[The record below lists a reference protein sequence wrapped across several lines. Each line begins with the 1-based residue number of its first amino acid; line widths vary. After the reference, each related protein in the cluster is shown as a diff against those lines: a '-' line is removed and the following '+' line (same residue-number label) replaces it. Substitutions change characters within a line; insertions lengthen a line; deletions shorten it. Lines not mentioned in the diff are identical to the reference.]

1 MDVSK
6 YLKELK
12 KLIKKVDFLNYL
24 KIIFLTVSIVLSKNN
39 LFFIINAGLI
49 FSILNSFVK
58 KDVKKENDKFGNKFV
73 FDFEIFIFQ
82 SFTLFYLNRQ
92 TLLMG
97 IKLFDIEYFSKIIL
111 NARYLNGE
119 LLFFILFGLLYI
131 FIRKK
136 SKAYKYYICI
146 IVLYFCLF
154 EDIFHTG
161 FSLLG
166 INYWIGLL
174 FIFVN
179 IIFLPTFIDFVII
192 SLAVLYFMKDNKNY
206 KVMYLLLIFC
216 CIFRLS
222 LAARLFL

>member
-1 MDVSK
+1 MDASK

-12 KLIKKVDFLNYL
+12 KLRKKVDFLNYL

-39 LFFIINAGLI
+39 LFFITNAGLI
-49 FSILNSFVK
+49 FSILNSF
-58 KDVKKENDKFGNKFV
+58 VKKENDKFGNKFV

-111 NARYLNGE
+111 NAKYLNGE
-119 LLFFILFGLLYI
+119 LLFFILLGLPYI

>member
-1 MDVSK
+1 MDASK
-6 YLKELK
+6 YFKELK

-39 LFFIINAGLI
+39 LFFITNAGLI
-49 FSILNSFVK
+49 FSILNSF
-58 KDVKKENDKFGNKFV
+58 VKKENDKFGNKFV

-82 SFTLFYLNRQ
+82 SITLFYLNRQ
-92 TLLMG
+92 TLLTG

-119 LLFFILFGLLYI
+119 LLFFILFGLPYI

>member
-1 MDVSK
+1 MDASK
-6 YLKELK
+6 YFKELK

-39 LFFIINAGLI
+39 LFFITNAGLI
-49 FSILNSFVK
+49 FSILNSF
-58 KDVKKENDKFGNKFV
+58 VKKENDKFGNKFV

-97 IKLFDIEYFSKIIL
+97 IKLFDIEYFSKVIL

>member
-1 MDVSK
+1 MSVNEYSK
-6 YLKELK
+6 KLKN
-12 KLIKKVDFLNYL
+12 LIKKIDFLGYL
-24 KIIFLTVSIVLSKNN
+24 KIIFVAVSIVLSKNN
-39 LFFIINAGLI
+39 LFFITNAALI
-49 FSILNSFVK
+49 FSVLNSFVR
-58 KDVKKENDKFGNKFV
+58 KENSNSENKFS

-82 SFTLFYLNRQ
+82 CFTLFYLNRQ

-97 IKLFDIEYFSKIIL
+97 IKLFDIEYFSKVIL

-119 LLFFILFGLLYI
+119 LLFFILFGLPYI

-222 LAARLFL
+222 LAVRLFL

>member
-1 MDVSK
+1 MNINK
-6 YLKELK
+6 YLKELRKLLK
-12 KLIKKVDFLNYL
+12 KIDLLSYL
-24 KIIFLTVSIVLSKNN
+24 KIIFMIISVVLSQNN
-39 LFFIINAGLI
+39 LFFITNAALV
-49 FSILNSFVK
+49 FSILNSFVR
-58 KDVKKENDKFGNKFV
+58 KENDKFERKFI
-73 FDFEIFIFQ
+73 FDFEIFTFQ
-82 SFTLFYLNRQ
+82 CFTLFYLNRQ

-119 LLFFILFGLLYI
+119 LLFLVLFGLLYI
-131 FIRKK
+131 FVRKK
-136 SKAYKYYICI
+136 SRAYKFYVCI

-154 EDIFHTG
+154 EDVFYTG

-179 IIFLPTFIDFVII
+179 TIFLPTFIDFVII
-192 SLAVLYFMKDNKNY
+192 SLVVLYFVKENKNY
-206 KVMYLLLIFC
+206 KLVYLLLIFC

-222 LAARLFL
+222 LATWFFL

>member
-12 KLIKKVDFLNYL
+12 KLIKKVDFFNYL

-39 LFFIINAGLI
+39 LFFITNAGLI
-49 FSILNSFVK
+49 FSILNSF
-58 KDVKKENDKFGNKFV
+58 VKKENDKFGNKFV

-97 IKLFDIEYFSKIIL
+97 IKLFDIKYFSKIIL

>member
-1 MDVSK
+1 MDASK
-6 YLKELK
+6 YFKELK

-39 LFFIINAGLI
+39 LFFITNAGLI
-49 FSILNSFVK
+49 FSILNSF
-58 KDVKKENDKFGNKFV
+58 VKKENDKFGNKFV

-92 TLLMG
+92 TLLTG

-206 KVMYLLLIFC
+206 KIMYLLLIFC

>member
-39 LFFIINAGLI
+39 LFFITNAGLI
-49 FSILNSFVK
+49 FSILNSF
-58 KDVKKENDKFGNKFV
+58 VKKENDKFGNKFV

-82 SFTLFYLNRQ
+82 SITLFYLNRQ
-92 TLLMG
+92 TLLTG

-206 KVMYLLLIFC
+206 KIMYLLLIFC

>member
-1 MDVSK
+1 MDASK

-39 LFFIINAGLI
+39 LFFITNAGLI
-49 FSILNSFVK
+49 FSILNSF
-58 KDVKKENDKFGNKFV
+58 VKKENDKFGNKFV

-192 SLAVLYFMKDNKNY
+192 SLAVLYF
-206 KVMYLLLIFC
+206 
-216 CIFRLS
+216 
-222 LAARLFL
+222 

>member
-1 MDVSK
+1 MNVSK

-39 LFFIINAGLI
+39 LFFITNAGLI
-49 FSILNSFVK
+49 FSILNSF
-58 KDVKKENDKFGNKFV
+58 VKKENDKFGNKFV

-82 SFTLFYLNRQ
+82 SITLFYLNRQ

-179 IIFLPTFIDFVII
+179 II
-192 SLAVLYFMKDNKNY
+192 
-206 KVMYLLLIFC
+206 YLN
-216 CIFRLS
+216 
-222 LAARLFL
+222 

>member
-1 MDVSK
+1 MNINK
-6 YLKELK
+6 YLKELRKLLK
-12 KLIKKVDFLNYL
+12 KIDLLSYL
-24 KIIFLTVSIVLSKNN
+24 KIIFMIISVVLSQNN
-39 LFFIINAGLI
+39 LFFITNAALV
-49 FSILNSFVK
+49 FSILNSFVR
-58 KDVKKENDKFGNKFV
+58 KENDKFERKFI
-73 FDFEIFIFQ
+73 FDFEIFTFQ
-82 SFTLFYLNRQ
+82 CFTLFYLNRQ

-111 NARYLNGE
+111 NAKYLNGE
-119 LLFFILFGLLYI
+119 LLFFILFGLPYI

-216 CIFRLS
+216 CISRLS

>member
-39 LFFIINAGLI
+39 LFFITNAGLI
-49 FSILNSFVK
+49 FSILNSF
-58 KDVKKENDKFGNKFV
+58 VKKENDKFGNKFV

-154 EDIFHTG
+154 EDMFHTG

-192 SLAVLYFMKDNKNY
+192 SLVVLYFVKDNKNY

>member
-1 MDVSK
+1 MDASK
-6 YLKELK
+6 YFKELK

-39 LFFIINAGLI
+39 LFFITNAGLI
-49 FSILNSFVK
+49 FSILNSF
-58 KDVKKENDKFGNKFV
+58 VKKENDKFGNKFV

-222 LAARLFL
+222 LATRLFL

>member
-1 MDVSK
+1 MNVSK

-39 LFFIINAGLI
+39 LFFITNAGLI
-49 FSILNSFVK
+49 FSILNSF
-58 KDVKKENDKFGNKFV
+58 VKKENDKFGNKFV

-119 LLFFILFGLLYI
+119 LLFFILFSLLYI

>member
-39 LFFIINAGLI
+39 LFFITNAGLI
-49 FSILNSFVK
+49 FSILNSF
-58 KDVKKENDKFGNKFV
+58 VKKENDKFGNKFV

-222 LAARLFL
+222 LAVRLFL

>member
-1 MDVSK
+1 MDASK

-39 LFFIINAGLI
+39 LFFITNAGLI
-49 FSILNSFVK
+49 FSILNSF
-58 KDVKKENDKFGNKFV
+58 VKKENDKFGNKFV

-82 SFTLFYLNRQ
+82 SITLFYLNRQ

-119 LLFFILFGLLYI
+119 LLFFILLGLPYI

-154 EDIFHTG
+154 EDIFHTE

>member
-24 KIIFLTVSIVLSKNN
+24 KIIFLAVSIVLSKNN
-39 LFFIINAGLI
+39 LFFITNAGLI
-49 FSILNSFVK
+49 FSILNSF
-58 KDVKKENDKFGNKFV
+58 VKKENDKFGNKFV

-192 SLAVLYFMKDNKNY
+192 SLAVSYFMKDNKNY

-222 LAARLFL
+222 LAVRLFL

>member
-1 MDVSK
+1 MDASK
-6 YLKELK
+6 YFKELK

-39 LFFIINAGLI
+39 LFFITNAGLI
-49 FSILNSFVK
+49 FSILNSF
-58 KDVKKENDKFGNKFV
+58 VKKENDKFGNKFV

-82 SFTLFYLNRQ
+82 SITLFYLNRQ
-92 TLLMG
+92 TLLTG
-97 IKLFDIEYFSKIIL
+97 IKLFNIEYFSKIIL

-174 FIFVN
+174 FIFIN

>member
-1 MDVSK
+1 MDASK

-12 KLIKKVDFLNYL
+12 KLRKKVDFLNYL

-39 LFFIINAGLI
+39 LFFITNAGLI
-49 FSILNSFVK
+49 FSILNSF
-58 KDVKKENDKFGNKFV
+58 VKKENDKFGNKFV

-82 SFTLFYLNRQ
+82 SITLFYLNRQ
-92 TLLMG
+92 ILLMG

-111 NARYLNGE
+111 NAKYLNGE
-119 LLFFILFGLLYI
+119 LLFFILLGLPYI

>member
-1 MDVSK
+1 MNVSK

-39 LFFIINAGLI
+39 LFFIT
-49 FSILNSFVK
+49 
-58 KDVKKENDKFGNKFV
+58 KENDKFGNKFV

>member
-39 LFFIINAGLI
+39 LFFITNAGLI
-49 FSILNSFVK
+49 FSILNSF
-58 KDVKKENDKFGNKFV
+58 VKKENDKFGNKFV

-82 SFTLFYLNRQ
+82 SITLFYLNRQ
-92 TLLMG
+92 TLLTG

-192 SLAVLYFMKDNKNY
+192 SLVVLYFMKDNKNY

>member
-39 LFFIINAGLI
+39 LFFITNAGLI
-49 FSILNSFVK
+49 FSILNSF
-58 KDVKKENDKFGNKFV
+58 VKKENDKFGNKFV

-82 SFTLFYLNRQ
+82 SITLFYLNRQ
-92 TLLMG
+92 TLLTG

>member
-1 MDVSK
+1 MNVSK

-39 LFFIINAGLI
+39 LFFITNAGLI
-49 FSILNSFVK
+49 FSILNSF
-58 KDVKKENDKFGNKFV
+58 VKKENDKFGNKFV

-222 LAARLFL
+222 LAARLLL

>member
-39 LFFIINAGLI
+39 LFFITNAGLI
-49 FSILNSFVK
+49 FSILNSF
-58 KDVKKENDKFGNKFV
+58 VKKENDKFGNKFV

-82 SFTLFYLNRQ
+82 SITLFYLNRQ
-92 TLLMG
+92 TLLTG

-192 SLAVLYFMKDNKNY
+192 SLAVLYFMKNNKNY

>member
-39 LFFIINAGLI
+39 LFFITNAGLI
-49 FSILNSFVK
+49 FSILNSF
-58 KDVKKENDKFGNKFV
+58 VKKENDKFGNKFV

-82 SFTLFYLNRQ
+82 SITLFYLNRQ
-92 TLLMG
+92 TLLMV

>member
-1 MDVSK
+1 MDASK
-6 YLKELK
+6 YFKELK

-39 LFFIINAGLI
+39 LFFITNAGLI
-49 FSILNSFVK
+49 FSILNSF
-58 KDVKKENDKFGNKFV
+58 VKKENDKFGNKFV

-82 SFTLFYLNRQ
+82 SITLFYLNRQ
-92 TLLMG
+92 TLLTG

-111 NARYLNGE
+111 NAKYLNGE
-119 LLFFILFGLLYI
+119 LLFFILFGLPYI

>member
-1 MDVSK
+1 MNINK
-6 YLKELK
+6 YLKELRKLLK
-12 KLIKKVDFLNYL
+12 KIDLLSYL
-24 KIIFLTVSIVLSKNN
+24 KIIFMIISVVLSQNN
-39 LFFIINAGLI
+39 LFFITNAALV
-49 FSILNSFVK
+49 FSILNSFVR
-58 KDVKKENDKFGNKFV
+58 KENDKFERKFI
-73 FDFEIFIFQ
+73 FDFEIFTFQ
-82 SFTLFYLNRQ
+82 CFTLFYLNRQ

-192 SLAVLYFMKDNKNY
+192 SLVVLYFMKDNKNY

-222 LAARLFL
+222 IAARLFL

>member
-1 MDVSK
+1 MDASK
-6 YLKELK
+6 YFKELK

-39 LFFIINAGLI
+39 LFFITNAGLI
-49 FSILNSFVK
+49 FSILNSF
-58 KDVKKENDKFGNKFV
+58 VKKENDKFGNKFV

>member
-1 MDVSK
+1 MDASK

-12 KLIKKVDFLNYL
+12 KLRKKVDFLNYL
-24 KIIFLTVSIVLSKNN
+24 KIIFLTVSTVLSKNN
-39 LFFIINAGLI
+39 LFFITNAGLI
-49 FSILNSFVK
+49 FSILNSF
-58 KDVKKENDKFGNKFV
+58 VKKENDKFGNKFV

-82 SFTLFYLNRQ
+82 SITLFYLNRQ
-92 TLLMG
+92 TLLTG

-174 FIFVN
+174 FIFIN

>member
-1 MDVSK
+1 MDASK

-39 LFFIINAGLI
+39 LFFITNAGLI
-49 FSILNSFVK
+49 FSILNSF
-58 KDVKKENDKFGNKFV
+58 VKKENDKFGNKFV

-136 SKAYKYYICI
+136 NKAYKYYICI

-192 SLAVLYFMKDNKNY
+192 SLAVLYFMKNNKNY

>member
-1 MDVSK
+1 MDASK

-39 LFFIINAGLI
+39 LFFITNAGLI
-49 FSILNSFVK
+49 FSILNSF
-58 KDVKKENDKFGNKFV
+58 VKKENDKFGNKFV

-82 SFTLFYLNRQ
+82 SITLFYLNRQ
-92 TLLMG
+92 ILLMG

-192 SLAVLYFMKDNKNY
+192 SLVVLYFVKDNKNY

>member
-39 LFFIINAGLI
+39 LFFITNAGLI
-49 FSILNSFVK
+49 FSILNSF
-58 KDVKKENDKFGNKFV
+58 VKKENDKFGNKFV

-192 SLAVLYFMKDNKNY
+192 SLAVLYFMKNNKNY

>member
-12 KLIKKVDFLNYL
+12 KLIKKVDFFNYL

-39 LFFIINAGLI
+39 LFFITNAGLI
-49 FSILNSFVK
+49 FSILNSF
-58 KDVKKENDKFGNKFV
+58 VKKENDKFGNKFV